1 MDLCAV
7 LKSLHGSERKTILS
21 TNDRNDN
28 DRNEYWFAASEER
41 VNVNHRWLGTSVAR
55 VRILV
60 GGLVLLGAGCA
71 VLGWG
76 SRLRQTAANAGAQSI
91 AGESSILPSFIPTE
105 GRLPEP
111 ASEDAQVKAR
121 SLFAGLPLIFEP
133 NQGQGKLDAND
144 ARAKFVTRGS
154 GYSLFL
160 GSEGA
165 ILSMVSHDRAMHDR
179 AKSVVGK
186 GRSQQLRVNSVQ
198 MKLAGAN
205 PNASLSGLNQLPG
218 KSNYFMGNDPTKW
231 RRGVP
236 QFARVRYENV
246 YRGINLVFYGN
257 QGRLEYDFQ
266 VAPGSDPAQAE
277 LEFHGAKQ
285 LELKDGALVIQSE
298 GGSVQ
303 LGAPRVYQ
311 EIAGRQQAVAGSFVL
326 RGANRAGFTI
336 GAYDHSREL
345 IIDPTLTFATYF
357 GGSGDEHASSVAVD
371 GSFNIYLAGSTT
383 SLNLPAAGVQPTL
396 GGAQNVY
403 IAKITPPL
411 GSLAAVLDYVTYLG
425 GDGTDTPVGIRVD
438 GAGDPFVAGT
448 TSSSNFPTTPFNAY
462 QKVPSTPGTHVFV
475 TKLQFDAA
483 VLLYSSYLSGTGTD
497 MASGMTIDASG
508 NVFVTGTT
516 TSQDVASGSD
526 QFPASS
532 LAFQSTSKAPGL
544 AQFFVTK
551 VNTSAQASGS
561 IGYSTYFGGGA
572 FNTTDPIVTGGGIAV
587 DSNGNAY
594 FTGSTNFL
602 FTGCSGCDTTDFP
615 ILNAY
620 QPCLDQPSAGT
631 IVNPTCSTTIAT
643 TEPDAFVAKLNLS
656 LNVSQGQQLIWST
669 YLGGS
674 GTDGGAGVAVDTG
687 AANVY
692 VVGTTNSSDIG
703 TSVASLNT
711 SAAYQRCLDTAVNPP
726 LGTACTDPATTPF
739 PKDAFVARLNNP
751 ANTTGTATN
760 VTLNYFSYLGGA
772 NDEAGTAIAVDSGS
786 GALVTGWTQSTDF
799 PIFPASNPIQSALAG
814 TQDAFM
820 ARLNTIAV
828 VGQTTTASWANYYGG
843 TGIDQGTGVTLD
855 VNQNAYFVGDTNSA
869 DLQFNKAL
877 PSTSGVNGSANN
889 GGYDAFVTQLGTAVT
904 LSITGVLTQGTNQT
918 FISAGNQATFTYT
931 VTNNGPD
938 LATNLTF
945 TNNLSQGTGVPLTFN
960 SASTTS
966 GSCGGGSTNAIVSCS
981 LPSLQSG
988 STATI
993 TVVVTPTPNSSGAPA
1008 TFNGGTAQVTGQGNI
1023 VLAQTSVP
1031 AQMSDF
1037 LINVSPTD
1045 QTIPAAGATAS
1056 YTVTLRPFPIY
1067 ASSISLSCSGL
1078 PTAATCNF
1086 TTTPVTLQ
1094 VQGPGTSTLNITTV
1108 ARPVV
1113 RPAASLRTRHF
1124 YAIWLALPGFTLVG
1138 LGLGGGRRRR
1148 RIVGILMLCAL
1159 FGLLLLQPACSG
1171 GSNSQTP
1178 VSGTPPGIYTIT
1190 VSATSGTDT
1199 KSTTVNLTVP

>member
-1 MDLCAV
+1 
-7 LKSLHGSERKTILS
+7 
-21 TNDRNDN
+21 
-28 DRNEYWFAASEER
+28 
-41 VNVNHRWLGTSVAR
+41 
-55 VRILV
+55 
-60 GGLVLLGAGCA
+60 LLGVGCA

-76 SRLRQTAANAGAQSI
+76 SRSRQTAANAAAQSI
-91 AGESSILPSFIPTE
+91 AGESSLLPTLIATE
-105 GRLPEP
+105 GKLPEP
-111 ASEDAQVKAR
+111 ASEEAQVRAR

-133 NQGQGKLDAND
+133 NQGQGNLDAGD

-160 GSEGA
+160 GPEGA
-165 ILSMVSHDRAMHDR
+165 ILSMVSHDRSMQNRSKGEA
-179 AKSVVGK
+179 GK
-186 GRSQQLRVNSVQ
+186 GQSQQLRVNSVQ

-205 PNASLSGLNQLPG
+205 PNASMSGLDQLPG
-218 KSNYFMGNDPTKW
+218 KSNYLIGNDPAKW

-257 QGRLEYDFQ
+257 QGHLEYDFQ
-266 VAPGSDPAQAE
+266 VEPGSDPAQAQ
-277 LEFHGAKQ
+277 LEFNGATQ
-285 LELKDGALVIQSE
+285 LEVKQGALVINSE

-311 EIAGRQQAVAGSFVL
+311 EIAGRQQAVEGSFVL
-326 RGANRAGFTI
+326 RGANRAGFAI

-371 GSFNIYLAGSTT
+371 GSLNIYLAGSTT
-383 SLNLPAAGVQPTL
+383 SPNLPAAGVFQATL
-396 GGAQNVY
+396 AGAQNVY
-403 IAKITPPL
+403 VAKITPPL
-411 GSLAAVLDYVTYLG
+411 GSLVAVLDYVTYLG
-425 GDGTDTPVGIRVD
+425 GDGTDSPVGIRVD
-438 GAGDPFVAGT
+438 GAGNPFVAGT
-448 TSSSNFPTTPFNAY
+448 TSSSNFPTTATNAY

-475 TKLQFDAA
+475 TKLQFDAT
-483 VLLYSSYLSGTGTD
+483 VPLYSSYLSGTGTD
-497 MASGMTIDASG
+497 TASGMTTDAAG
-508 NVFVTGTT
+508 YVYITGTT
-516 TSQDVASGSD
+516 TSQDVASGTD
-526 QFPASS
+526 QFPASNFP
-532 LAFQSTSKAPGL
+532 FQSTSRAPGL

-551 VNTSAQASGS
+551 VNTNGALGTGS
-561 IGYSTYFGGGA
+561 IAYSTYFGGGA

-587 DSNGNAY
+587 DTSGNVY
-594 FTGSTNFL
+594 FTGATNFV
-602 FTGCSGCDTTDFP
+602 FTGCSGCGTTDFP

-620 QPCLDQPSAGT
+620 QPCLDQPPAGT
-631 IVNPTCSTTIAT
+631 IINPTCSTTTVT
-643 TEPDAFVAKLNLS
+643 TEPDAFVAKLNLN

-669 YLGGS
+669 YLGGT
-674 GTDGGAGVAVDTG
+674 GTDAGAGVAVDSG

-726 LGTACTDPATTPF
+726 LGTACTAPATPF
-739 PKDAFVARLNNP
+739 PSDAFVARLTNP
-751 ANTTGTATN
+751 TNTTGTGVN

-799 PIFPASNPIQSALAG
+799 PVFPTSNPIQSALAG

-855 VNQNAYFVGDTNSA
+855 VNQNAYFAGDTNSP
-869 DLQFNKAL
+869 DLQVNKPL
-877 PSTSGVNGSANN
+877 PLTGSVTGSTNN

-904 LSITGVLTQGTNQT
+904 LSISGVLTQGTNQT

-945 TNNLSQGTGVPLTFN
+945 TNNLSQLNTGVALTFV
-960 SASTTS
+960 SAATTS
-966 GSCGGGSTNAIVSCS
+966 GTCGGGSTNAIVSCS

-993 TVVVTPTPNSSGAPA
+993 TVVVIPTPNSSGAQA

-1037 LINVSPTD
+1037 LIAVDPAD

-1056 YTVTLRPFPIY
+1056 YGVKLSPFPVY
-1067 ASSISLSCSGL
+1067 ASSISLTCTGL

-1086 TTTPVTLQ
+1086 TTSPLPGIGP
-1094 VQGPGTSTLNITTV
+1094 GPGTSTLLITTT

-1113 RPAASLRTRHF
+1113 TPAASLRTRHF
-1124 YAIWLALPGFTLVG
+1124 YAMWLALPGLTLVG
-1138 LGLGGGRRRR
+1138 LALGGDRRRQR
-1148 RIVGILMLCAL
+1148 MLGMFMLCAL

-1178 VSGTPPGIYTIT
+1178 VSGTPPGTYTIT
-1190 VSATSGTDT
+1190 VSATSGSDT
-1199 KSTTVNLTVP
+1199 KSTTINLTVP